1 MSRHRDFTALAP
13 PPEAVSFTLSGTDAT
28 GHSWEEKFLCV
39 ARVAPQAMADLAM
52 AMRVDMEGNRVWNAS
67 SVISFIRRA
76 LADDD
81 SRQRWALL
89 MNDNSRAVDLQDDL
103 GPLLLWLAEEYTA
116 RPTQLPST

>member
-1 MSRHRDFTALAP
+1 M
-13 PPEAVSFTLSGTDAT
+13 
-28 GHSWEEKFLCV
+28 

-52 AMRVDMEGNRVWNAS
+52 AMRVDMEGNRQWSAS

-81 SRQRWALL
+81 SRQRFSLL
-89 MNDNSRAVDLQDDL
+89 MNDNSRAVDLQEDL
-103 GPLLLWLAEEYTA
+103 GPILLWLAEEYTA